1 MYIENRRTSAKRQ
14 VPCIFTFFSTGNHNR
29 PCMLD
34 TIISLLRQVV
44 CVWELNHSTPNPWK
58 RKACHIR
65 APHKFSFQSPSPT
78 SSTPASTALH
88 LLILQP
94 SPPPPSRKHKQ
105 EAYLATA
112 PTSLSSPHLVG
123 RLDVWCLAGLANL
136 FAAMWVREKNRDHQ
150 TVVHCPRL
158 PRRSDTWRRT
168 ASLSAA
174 TPSSRG
180 RAPSQ
185 CGRTF
190 SNQVVPTA
198 NSYVDVALTAADVR
212 LMMEEG

>member
-1 MYIENRRTSAKRQ
+1 MYTENRRTSAKRQ
-14 VPCIFTFFSTGNHNR
+14 VPCIFTLFSTGNHNR

-44 CVWELNHSTPNPWK
+44 CVGGWGELNHSTPNPWK

-112 PTSLSSPHLVG
+112 PTSLSSPPPCGQARRLVPCWPRQPFSCNVG
-123 RLDVWCLAGLANL
+123 AGK
-136 FAAMWVREKNRDHQ
+136 E
-150 TVVHCPRL
+150 
-158 PRRSDTWRRT
+158 
-168 ASLSAA
+168 
-174 TPSSRG
+174 
-180 RAPSQ
+180 
-185 CGRTF
+185 
-190 SNQVVPTA
+190 
-198 NSYVDVALTAADVR
+198 
-212 LMMEEG
+212 

>member
-1 MYIENRRTSAKRQ
+1 MGTKSLNSKSMEKKGLPHQGTTQIQLSVT
-14 VPCIFTFFSTGNHNR
+14 FTNF
-29 PCMLD
+29 
-34 TIISLLRQVV
+34 I
-44 CVWELNHSTPNPWK
+44 HS
-58 RKACHIR
+58 R
-65 APHKFSFQSPSPT
+65 FYS
-78 SSTPASTALH
+78 
-88 LLILQP
+88 
-94 SPPPPSRKHKQ
+94 SPPPN
-105 EAYLATA
+105 LATF
-112 PTSLSSPHLVG
+112 PTPSLKKTQARSLPGHSPHLSLLPHLVG

-150 TVVHCPRL
+150 TAVHCPRL